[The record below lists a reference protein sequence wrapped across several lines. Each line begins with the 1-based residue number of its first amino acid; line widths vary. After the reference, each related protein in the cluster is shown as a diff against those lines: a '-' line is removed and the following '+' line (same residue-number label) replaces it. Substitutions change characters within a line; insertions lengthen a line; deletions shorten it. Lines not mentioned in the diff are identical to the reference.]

1 MKEMNSKEYFI
12 NQKLKNCLSSK
23 AGTYLFMVK
32 NWHYP
37 YKEGDNS
44 NQDISKHVNVVED
57 YFH

>member
-1 MKEMNSKEYFI
+1 MKNS
-12 NQKLKNCLSSK
+12 LSSK

-37 YKEGDNS
+37 YKEGEDATDDS